1 MRLRTLVGVGVI
13 SLFLFSAGCSYT
25 SDPNPSLQES
35 DLAIENKKGANKPE
49 KDKKLDQLK
58 WRLPKEFVYI
68 TKEEREELDRLKKQP
83 IIYKGSNYSK
93 KVALTFDDGPDVAIT
108 KQILN
113 ILKKERVPATFFV
126 TGRMVKEYPQMLKQ
140 IAQDGHIIG
149 NHTWSHPQLTKI
161 SDQKIVTELQRTND
175 IVEKEIGKKM
185 LLFRPP
191 YGATNSRVRKLA
203 KEQGFLIINW
213 SVDTNDWRGNSGP
226 TIEEIVKKQI
236 SNGGIILQHN
246 AGDKLQGT
254 VDALPKII
262 KFLRDQN
269 YQLVTVDQLLDSPPY
284 RD

>member
-25 SDPNPSLQES
+25 SDSNPSLQQS

-49 KDKKLDQLK
+49 KDKNLDELK
-58 WRLPKEFVYI
+58 WHLPKEYVYI
-68 TKEEREELDRLKKQP
+68 AKEEREELDQLKKQP

-93 KVALTFDDGPDVAIT
+93 KAALTFDDGPDVAIT

-113 ILKKERVPATFFV
+113 ILRRERVPATFFV
-126 TGRMVKEYPQMLKQ
+126 TGRMVKEHPQMLKQ

-161 SDQKIVTELQRTND
+161 SDQKIVAELQRTND

-203 KEQGFLIINW
+203 KDHGFLIINW

-226 TIEEIVKKQI
+226 TIEGIVKTQI

-254 VDALPKII
+254 VDALPNII